1 MDDSE
6 VEDPMSP
13 SPSPVKKLVKR
24 RKQCARPTSTSS
36 SGSAGSASRVGS
48 GSSGAAPW
56 NKPLRADTSRDKRKG
71 KRPSPSAATN
81 VGGPSLSGKS
91 VHDGRA
97 RIWDRSRHCS
107 FTTLHV
113 NLSHSLRNDRIAYRV
128 SRIVPPQNKKYNRW
142 LNERCNM
149 STSRRGFAP
158 NPSCS
163 GTVLTWRFIPVG
175 PANATRPC
183 VCPAYRKHGMKSAR
197 CWFNTLSIP
206 ILGRLDSSRESN

>member
-1 MDDSE
+1 MSSCVTPPECKRPYLFTFISTPNSATTMSTPIPRGPAQRLLDMSSQDSLMDDSE

-71 KRPSPSAATN
+71 KPPSPSAATN

-113 NLSHSLRNDRIAYRV
+113 NLSHSLRNDRIGYHV
-128 SRIVPPQNKKYNRW
+128 
-142 LNERCNM
+142 L
-149 STSRRGFAP
+149 SRRRTRNTTDGRTKGAICQRVDEDSLPIPAVLAP
-158 NPSCS
+158 
-163 GTVLTWRFIPVG
+163 F
-175 PANATRPC
+175 
-183 VCPAYRKHGMKSAR
+183 
-197 CWFNTLSIP
+197 
-206 ILGRLDSSRESN
+206 